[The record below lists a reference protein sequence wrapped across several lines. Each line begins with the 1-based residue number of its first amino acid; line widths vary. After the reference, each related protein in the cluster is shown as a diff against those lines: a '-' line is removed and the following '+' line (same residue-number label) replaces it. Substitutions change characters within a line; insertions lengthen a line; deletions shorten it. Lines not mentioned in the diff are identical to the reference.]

1 MNFTQ
6 GSMLMSLALASLL
19 AAGCGSRDPDRL
31 LEEGVRAYSAGH
43 YRTAARSLEK
53 AVSLE
58 PNNAQARL
66 WCGAAWLKAGR
77 SDDALPHFLAAAR
90 LDPANPL
97 PLEYAA
103 AVEAGNGNWAEA
115 GKRIN
120 EAFRRMP
127 DSPRILNSM
136 GVASAMRGSPVPA
149 RAQLNQS
156 LRLSNQY
163 APAYFNEAILSR
175 DAGANPEEAR
185 RLFRRYLELAPDGD
199 KADAARKAME
209 ALGAPPAAAPSRPAP
224 RADSRTEGR
233 MKLAAAAIQKRHY
246 DEAVG
251 LLQEAV
257 EAAPGWPD
265 PLWEL
270 ARVQD
275 VLALRPEPALD
286 AYREFIRD
294 FPEDA
299 RAAQARLRINAL
311 AGRRLE
317 PASPSAPP
325 PDQMADRELVFNKAE
340 NRNPREALVS
350 LQRGSRYF
358 QAKDWNR
365 ALFDFKRAIEQDD
378 TLPEAYY
385 NLGLVYWNLR
395 DYEHARQLFQN
406 ALARRSDWPDARCML
421 ARVYVQQRLGLK
433 AVEHLTEILKVAPSY
448 ADAYYELG
456 SYYRATPGRR
466 TQVRTWYGRYLE
478 LAPQGPFAPQATAWL
493 AANP

>member
-1 MNFTQ
+1 MNFTH
-6 GSMLMSLALASLL
+6 GLTFMSLALASLL
-19 AAGCGSRDPDRL
+19 ATGCGSRDPDRL
-31 LEEGVRAYSAGH
+31 LEEGVRAYAGGH
-43 YRTAARSLEK
+43 YRSAARSLEK
-53 AVSLE
+53 AVKLE
-58 PNNAQARL
+58 PNHAMAQL
-66 WCGAAWLKAGR
+66 WCGAAWLKADR
-77 SDDALPHFLAAAR
+77 PDEALPHFLTAAR

-103 AVEAGNGNWAEA
+103 VVEVRNGNWAEA

-127 DSPRILNSM
+127 DSPRILNAM
-136 GVASAMRGSPVPA
+136 GVASAMRGSPGPA
-149 RAQLNQS
+149 RAQLNQA

-163 APAYFNEAILSR
+163 APAFFNEAILSR
-175 DAGANPEEAR
+175 DAMGQPEEAR
-185 RLFRRYLELAPDGD
+185 RFFRRYLELAPDGE
-199 KADAARKAME
+199 KADAARAAME
-209 ALGAPPAAAPSRPAP
+209 ALGAPPAAPASPAP

-233 MKLAAAAIQKRHY
+233 MSLAKAAIQRRDY
-246 DEAVG
+246 AEAVSR
-251 LLQEAV
+251 LQEAV

-275 VLALRPEPALD
+275 VLAGRPEQALD
-286 AYREFIRD
+286 AYRTFIRD

-299 RAAQARLRINAL
+299 RSMQARLRINAL

-325 PDQMADRELVFNKAE
+325 PDLAADRELVFHKPE
-340 NRNPREALVS
+340 IRNSREALLS
-350 LQRGSRYF
+350 LQRGSRYY
-358 QAKDWNR
+358 QAQDWTR
-365 ALFDFKRAIEQDD
+365 ALFDFKRAIEMDD

-385 NLGLVYWNLR
+385 NLGLVYWRLG

-406 ALARRSDWPDARCML
+406 ALARRSNWPDARCML

-433 AVEHLTEILKVAPSY
+433 AVEHLNEILKVNPTY
-448 ADAYYELG
+448 AAAYYELG
-456 SYYRATPGRR
+456 NCYRATPARR
-466 TQVRTWYGRYLE
+466 SQVRTWYGRYLE
-478 LAPQGPFAPQATAWL
+478 LAPKGAYAPQASAWL